1 MITPLQYFSQTIK
14 RARTY
19 PKEVWLCVTF
29 VSTRKL
35 TVVFLHSSSE
45 PQAVG
50 DESVEQ
56 PTNSN
61 ITEGTTPAGKNPTE
75 NSPINPKETD
85 NGNDTTSKTVKP
97 PEVTISAADLQLSMA
112 RPPGTAQPAVKTS

>member
-1 MITPLQYFSQTIK
+1 M
-14 RARTY
+14 
-19 PKEVWLCVTF
+19 
-29 VSTRKL
+29 
-35 TVVFLHSSSE
+35 FLNCSSE

-50 DESVEQ
+50 DESVQQ

-61 ITEGTTPAGKNPTE
+61 TKEGTTPAGKNPTE
-75 NSPINPKETD
+75 NAPTNPKETD
-85 NGNDTTSKTVKP
+85 NGNDTSSTSKTVKQ